1 MSVTR
6 ESVDRLMKRCQIG
19 CGGRQALD
27 DAHDIL
33 AECYGTLGALV
44 QDRDALRVRIDGASI
59 LHAQMMAS
67 GRVTL
72 SGPLPADFAGKRVA
86 LVPLDD

>member
-44 QDRDALRVRIDGASI
+44 QDRDALRARIDRAFV
-59 LHAQMMAS
+59 MAATKN
-67 GRVTL
+67 GVIRT
-72 SGPLPADFAGKRVA
+72 GTNAFNPGKRVA